1 MLRGGVVVLGSL
13 KSKERS
19 MSQDTVKYYL
29 YGNWAVADLPF
40 LWFECLLGHLSFH
53 QKQGASPS

>member
-1 MLRGGVVVLGSL
+1 
-13 KSKERS
+13 